1 MLLRYINIGIK
12 ERVRL
17 MNKFNEN
24 EYNDICRKFNS
35 SGNIEDVTIRY
46 TQSSYFNKLK
56 SSIQRDRRG
65 EAVFCVIRPNGR
77 IIAVTCDEYPEGIYR
92 IPTGG
97 IGHNEDVTSAVF
109 REVKEELG
117 LAVRVRNF
125 AGIVRIRFEHADDS
139 EMFYSYIFILDET
152 GGRLLEDASDDEIG
166 EVREVSLEE
175 LQQIVDSLGKIPGR
189 WKDWGRFRYVTTNS
203 VLKFLRS
210 EKMYADA
217 SV

>member
-1 MLLRYINIGIK
+1 LLKYNNIRIK
-12 ERVRL
+12 DRVSL

-24 EYNDICRKFNS
+24 EYKEICKKFNS
-35 SGNIEDVTIRY
+35 PGNIEDVTIRF
-46 TQSSYFNKLK
+46 TKRSYFNKLK

-65 EAVFCVIRPNGR
+65 EVVFCVIRPNGR
-77 IIAVTCDEYPEGIYR
+77 IIAITCDEYPEGTYR

-117 LAVRVRNF
+117 LAAKVRHF
-125 AGIVRIRFEHADDS
+125 AGVVRIRFEHADDS

-152 GGRLLEDASDDEIG
+152 GGRLLEDASDDEIS

-175 LQQIVDSLGKIPGR
+175 LRQIADSLGRIPGR
-189 WKDWGRFRYVTTNS
+189 WNDWGRFRYVTTYAAF
-203 VLKFLRS
+203 KFLRS
-210 EKMYADA
+210 EKIYENA